1 MLKMEAG
8 SLSLVHE
15 FDFGTISLFL
25 LIKKEVH
32 QKEKSNTKK
41 RKATES

>member
-1 MLKMEAG
+1 MEAG

-15 FDFGTISLFL
+15 IDFGTIPLFL
-25 LIKKEVH
+25 LIKKEAY